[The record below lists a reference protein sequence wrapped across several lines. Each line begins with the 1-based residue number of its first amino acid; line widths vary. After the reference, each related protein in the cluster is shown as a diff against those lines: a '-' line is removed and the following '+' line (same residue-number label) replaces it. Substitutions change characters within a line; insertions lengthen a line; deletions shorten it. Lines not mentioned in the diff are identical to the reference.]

1 MNSKNTNNLAL
12 LRERSGLTQQQISE
26 RIGVTVTGYQNWEY
40 GKTPI
45 KATALRKL
53 SKLFGCTT
61 DYILG
66 LSETITAVPS
76 KSHPLPVFGR
86 IAAGTPREALEQ
98 SSMVHDTP
106 QSLYELHSESFWLTV
121 SGNSMNR
128 LFPDGSLVLI
138 DPTEEVRNGDVGVVF
153 VNGDDA
159 TLKRVYFEGG
169 SIRLHPESY
178 DHEYTDRVIDGSDPD
193 APEVRIVGKAVSY
206 AAPDNWRA

>member
-1 MNSKNTNNLAL
+1 
-12 LRERSGLTQQQISE
+12 
-26 RIGVTVTGYQNWEY
+26 
-40 GKTPI
+40 
-45 KATALRKL
+45 
-53 SKLFGCTT
+53 
-61 DYILG
+61 
-66 LSETITAVPS
+66 
-76 KSHPLPVFGR
+76 
-86 IAAGTPREALEQ
+86 
-98 SSMVHDTP
+98 MVHDTP

-159 TLKRVYFEGG
+159 TLKRVYFEDG